1 MDIAYKSLP
10 KPKKKKKIDLK
21 KFVTLAKKVR
31 KSFEEEEKYL
41 EEQSRRYEDNH
52 SAGFLSSI

>member
-1 MDIAYKSLP
+1 MNTAKDLP
-10 KPKKKKKIDLK
+10 KISKKKKIDLK

-41 EEQSRRYEDNH
+41 EKRMRRYEDNN
-52 SAGFLSSI
+52 SAGFLSDI

>member
-1 MDIAYKSLP
+1 MNTVKELP
-10 KPKKKKKIDLK
+10 KISKKKKIDLK

-41 EEQSRRYEDNH
+41 EKRMRRYEDNN
-52 SAGFLSSI
+52 SAGFLSDI